1 MGPCWKWEIVR
12 EACRVKKQAR
22 FTHPFHES
30 RITMK
35 RIVQSELL
43 DTLPAD
49 DPRAIHSR
57 RDLRRVN
64 AWMRNHAI
72 MARVL
77 QTAVNGHA
85 PKQIIDLGAGD
96 GHFLVRVAKKI
107 SPLWPDAS
115 VTLLDNQKIVS
126 LQTLSSFT
134 PLGWHAEAVAADV
147 FDWLPTA
154 VGLDVVVA
162 NLFLHHFE
170 DTQLVELFRAIAG
183 HARLFVA
190 IEPRRASWPLFCC
203 RLLWAIGCNSVTRH
217 DATVSVRA
225 GFSGHELSVLWPV
238 DNDWQLTE
246 RRTGFFSHLFIAQR
260 RD

>member
-1 MGPCWKWEIVR
+1 MNRLIQP
-12 EACRVKKQAR
+12 
-22 FTHPFHES
+22 
-30 RITMK
+30 
-35 RIVQSELL
+35 ELL
-43 DTLPAD
+43 DELPPG
-49 DPRAIHSR
+49 DPRARRSR
-57 RDLRRVN
+57 RDLRRIN
-64 AWMRNHAI
+64 AWMRNHSI
-72 MARVL
+72 MAKAL
-77 QTAVNGHA
+77 QTAGNGYA
-85 PKQIIDLGAGD
+85 PKQITDLGAGD

-107 SPLWPDAS
+107 TSRWPEVN

-134 PLGWHAEAVAADV
+134 PVGWHAEAVAADV

-154 VGLDVVVA
+154 AGLDVVVA

-170 DTQLVELFRAIAG
+170 DARLVELFRAVAG

-203 RLLWAIGCNSVTRH
+203 RLLWVIGCNSLTRH

-225 GFSGHELSVLWPV
+225 GFSGHELSALWPV

-246 RRTGFFSHLFIAQR
+246 RRTGFFSHLFVARR